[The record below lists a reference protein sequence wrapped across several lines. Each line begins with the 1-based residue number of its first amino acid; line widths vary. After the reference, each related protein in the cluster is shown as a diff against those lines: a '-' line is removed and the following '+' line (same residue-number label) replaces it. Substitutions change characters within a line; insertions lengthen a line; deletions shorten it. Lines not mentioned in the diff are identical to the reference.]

1 MKKTDSGPA
10 IDERF
15 LDHPYALAGRV
26 VDPLPGTMMWNGEMT
41 HIRRKELE
49 VLALLASAH
58 GAPVTR
64 QAFINAIWDGNDLVG
79 ERGVNNTIFSLRRV
93 LQDNDA
99 QHPLIRT
106 LPRRGYQLAV
116 AVQQPVAVLPDAFA
130 PGKTIAGNDGWRLVK
145 LLGKTEQS
153 ESWLA
158 EPSEYGDQDN
168 TRRVFR
174 FCRSEAHLRRLQ
186 REITLL
192 RYVSQ
197 RLSERSDIVFIRDWQ
212 LDEPPYYLAC
222 DYLSFGSLHEWA
234 QAQGG
239 LPQVATL
246 KIKLMQD
253 LAEAMAALH
262 AVGVVH
268 RKFDA
273 DCVLVEQTAEGPRLK
288 ISAFGLDTWAWLGH
302 PLFRQI

>member
-49 VLALLASAH
+49 VLALLASAN

-116 AVQQPVAVLPDAFA
+116 AVQQPVA
-130 PGKTIAGNDGWRLVK
+130 
-145 LLGKTEQS
+145 
-153 ESWLA
+153 
-158 EPSEYGDQDN
+158 
-168 TRRVFR
+168 
-174 FCRSEAHLRRLQ
+174 
-186 REITLL
+186 
-192 RYVSQ
+192 
-197 RLSERSDIVFIRDWQ
+197 
-212 LDEPPYYLAC
+212 
-222 DYLSFGSLHEWA
+222 
-234 QAQGG
+234 G
-239 LPQVATL
+239 L
-246 KIKLMQD
+246 
-253 LAEAMAALH
+253 
-262 AVGVVH
+262 
-268 RKFDA
+268 F
-273 DCVLVEQTAEGPRLK
+273 
-288 ISAFGLDTWAWLGH
+288 
-302 PLFRQI
+302 